1 MPLSL
6 HAAFVPSCRQI
17 IGGCLNVLAKAE
29 AAGIGDLATATL
41 APDMFPL
48 AFQVQSVAGH
58 SAGAIAA
65 VRTGQFSPGGGFA
78 MPDADFG
85 SFTAML
91 KDAGASYVILG
102 HSERRMAYRETS
114 HRVRAKAEAA
124 MAAGLIPVVCV
135 GEPEDDRLL
144 GRAEE
149 VVAEQMAESLPD
161 GFGAAGGV
169 VSMVQ
174 EAGPVCGLVL
184 PAGSVAAAVKLCTPS
199 GSTGVVKLKVPSG
212 PATTVP
218 IGLPLS

>member
-6 HAAFVPSCRQI
+6 HVAFVPSCRQI

-78 MPDADFG
+78 MPDADYA

-91 KDAGASYVILG
+91 KDADAALATVTEAEMEGFIGGDTAFVFG
-102 HSERRMAYRETS
+102 ERRMPFKS
-114 HRVRAKAEAA
+114 
-124 MAAGLIPVVCV
+124 
-135 GEPEDDRLL
+135 EDFLL
-144 GRAEE
+144 SFSRPNFYFHA
-149 VVAEQMAESLPD
+149 
-161 GFGAAGGV
+161 
-169 VSMVQ
+169 SMLY
-174 EAGPVCGLVL
+174 GIFRN
-184 PAGSVAAAVKLCTPS
+184 K
-199 GSTGVVKLKVPSG
+199 
-212 PATTVP
+212 
-218 IGLPLS
+218 GLPLGKKDFLGRPRMAM